1 MSTYRELV
9 YMCLDQVKAIS
20 DDSTFTEDH
29 ALFLLSKYR
38 TNILKQAYQNSQ
50 TAIADSNY
58 QTLCLDMCPYK
69 ATEADVCGQGVY
81 LRSTERIPFTLPF
94 GNVSVY
100 TNDFFGKRISYVSR
114 ERMKYVGN
122 NKWTKNAIFATIG
135 PDNYLY
141 LKSANDKFLR
151 IRKVTLTGIFE
162 DADKANELACVS
174 SGEVCDPLDRQYPL
188 EEGLITTAIQATVRD
203 LLGAMYRPKDNLNN
217 ANDDM
222 ATLEYFL
229 SRNTKKG
236 VRDLIEDNVG
246 QQ

>member
-38 TNILKQAYQNSQ
+38 TNILKQAYQDGKL
-50 TAIADSNY
+50 TVAESNY
-58 QTLCLDMCPYK
+58 QTLCIDVEPYSS
-69 ATEADVCGQGVY
+69 TDADICGKGLY
-81 LRSTERIPFTLPF
+81 LRSVKKIPFTLPF
-94 GNVSVY
+94 GTVSVY
-100 TNDFFGKRISYVSR
+100 ANDFFGRKISYVSR
-114 ERMKYVGN
+114 ERMRYVGN

-141 LKSANDKFLR
+141 VKSANDKFLR
-151 IRKVTLTGIFE
+151 MRKVTLTGIFE
-162 DADKANELACVS
+162 DADKANQLACDAERES
-174 SGEVCDPLDRQYPL
+174 CDPMDKKYPL
-188 EEGLITTAIQATVRD
+188 EEGLINNAIQATVRD

-222 ATLEYFL
+222 STLEYFL
-229 SRNTKKG
+229 SRNLKKTT
-236 VRDLIEDNVG
+236 RDLIEDNESR
-246 QQ
+246 

>member
-38 TNILKQAYQNSQ
+38 TNILKQAYQDGKN
-50 TAIADSNY
+50 TVADSNY
-58 QTLCLDMCPYK
+58 QTLCVCVQPYK
-69 ATEADVCGQGVY
+69 ATDADICGAGVY
-81 LRSTERIPFTLPF
+81 LRSCEKIPFTLPF
-94 GNVSVY
+94 GNVTVY
-100 TNDFFGKRISYVSR
+100 TNDYFGKRISYVSR

-141 LKSANDKFLR
+141 LKSANDKFLH

-162 DADKANELACVS
+162 DADKANELACES
-174 SGEVCDPLDRQYPL
+174 SESTCDPMDKQYPL
-188 EEGLITTAIQATVRD
+188 EEGLINNAIQATVRD

-222 ATLEYFL
+222 ATLEYFI
-229 SRNTKKG
+229 SRNVKRGLK
-236 VRDLIEDNVG
+236 DQIEDVVEPK
-246 QQ
+246 